1 MSITAHMATDT
12 ADEAALVAQAEE
24 EHYAMAG
31 AAHHNF
37 VIRLY
42 EGLLVVFD
50 GRDDVCVLAEV
61 TTFGPQG
68 QPFIPDVAI
77 IHGVGQHEPTSWR
90 QDHGDPPITVAIEV
104 VSPSENDD
112 VIVKKLARFDECGVE
127 EVWFL
132 RISLGDILCYRRT
145 EGTLRRV
152 IDRRSDLLGGVHFE
166 IAADGSIVPF
176 FADGEEFAPH
186 FIAIL
191 RRARRAEAQAAAAEA
206 QVAQLR
212 EQLRAAGIEP
222 TT

>member
-1 MSITAHMATDT
+1 
-12 ADEAALVAQAEE
+12 
-24 EHYAMAG
+24 MAG

-68 QPFIPDVAI
+68 QAFIPDVAI

-90 QDHGDPPITVAIEV
+90 LDHGAPSITVAIEV
-104 VSPSENDD
+104 VSPSESDD
-112 VIVKKLARFDECGVE
+112 VILKKLARFDECRVE

-132 RISLGDILCYRRT
+132 RISLGDIVCYRQS
-145 EGTLRRV
+145 EGSLRRV

-166 IAADGSIVPF
+166 IAADSSIVPF

-191 RRARRAEAQAAAAEA
+191 RRARRAEALTAAAEA
-206 QVAQLR
+206 LTAAAEALTAAAEAKVAELR
-212 EQLRAAGIEP
+212 AQLRAAGIEP

>member
-1 MSITAHMATDT
+1 
-12 ADEAALVAQAEE
+12 
-24 EHYAMAG
+24 MAG

-61 TTFGPQG
+61 TTFGPQS
-68 QPFIPDVAI
+68 QPFIPDVAV

-90 QDHGDPPITVAIEV
+90 QDHGDPAITVAIEV
-104 VSPSENDD
+104 VSPGESDD
-112 VIVKKLARFDECGVE
+112 IIATKLARFDDCGVQE
-127 EVWFL
+127 AWFL
-132 RISLGDILCYRRT
+132 RTRLSDIVCYRRT
-145 EGTLRRV
+145 DGALRRV
-152 IDRRSDLLGGVHFE
+152 IDRHSELLGGVHFDV
-166 IAADGSIVPF
+166 AADGSIVPF

-191 RRARRAEAQAAAAEA
+191 RRARRAEPQAAVAEAQFAAAEA
-206 QVAQLR
+206 RVAQLR

-222 TT
+222 TA

>member
-1 MSITAHMATDT
+1 
-12 ADEAALVAQAEE
+12 
-24 EHYAMAG
+24 MAG

-61 TTFGPQG
+61 TTFGPHG
-68 QPFIPDVAI
+68 QPFIPDIAI

-104 VSPSENDD
+104 VSPSESDEI
-112 VIVKKLARFDECGVE
+112 VVKKLARFDECGVDE
-127 EVWFL
+127 AWLL
-132 RISLGDILCYRRT
+132 RISLGDIVCYRRT
-145 EGTLRRV
+145 EGALRRV
-152 IDRRSDLLGGVHFE
+152 IDRRSDLLDGVHFE

-191 RRARRAEAQAAAAEA
+191 GRARRAEAQVVAVEA
-206 QVAQLR
+206 QVVAVEAQAAQLR
-212 EQLRAAGIEP
+212 QQLRAAGIEP
-222 TT
+222 TA

>member
-1 MSITAHMATDT
+1 M
-12 ADEAALVAQAEE
+12 ADEAALVALAEE

-77 IHGVGQHEPTSWR
+77 IHGVAQHEPTSWR
-90 QDHGDPPITVAIEV
+90 LDHGDLPITVAIEV
-104 VSPSENDD
+104 VSPSESDE
-112 VIVKKLARFDECGVE
+112 IILKKLARFDECGVS

-132 RISLGDILCYRRT
+132 RISLGDIVCYRRVD
-145 EGTLRRV
+145 GSLSRV
-152 IDRRSDLLGGVHFE
+152 IARRSDLLDGVHFE
-166 IAADGSIVPF
+166 VAADRSIVPF

-191 RRARRAEAQAAAAEA
+191 GRARRAEALAAAAEA

-212 EQLRAAGIEP
+212 AQLRAVGIEP

>member
-1 MSITAHMATDT
+1 
-12 ADEAALVAQAEE
+12 
-24 EHYAMAG
+24 MAG

-61 TTFGPQG
+61 TTFGPHG
-68 QPFIPDVAI
+68 RPFIPDVAI

-90 QDHGDPPITVAIEV
+90 LDHGDAPITVAIEV
-104 VSPSENDD
+104 VSLSENDD
-112 VIVKKLARFDECGVE
+112 IILKKLARFDECGID

-132 RISLGDILCYRRT
+132 RISLGDIVCYRRT
-145 EGTLRRV
+145 DGSLRRV

-166 IAADGSIVPF
+166 IASDGSIVPF

-186 FIAIL
+186 FVVIL
-191 RRARRAEAQAAAAEA
+191 RRARRAEAHAAAAEAQAAAAEA
-206 QVAQLR
+206 QTAAAESQVTQLR
-212 EQLRAAGIEP
+212 EQLLAAGIEP
-222 TT
+222 TA